1 MAKIYIAKIL
11 QGKITLLNVPAR
23 WHDAVKTILDEIYEN
38 GEITLEEYMKYVG
51 EGSEESSIS

>member
-23 WHDAVKTILDEIYEN
+23 WHDAVKTILDEMYEN

-51 EGSEESSIS
+51 I